1 MKILIVEDE
10 IHISK
15 LLEKQVAEVL
25 LKHSPEI
32 TRIPLYD
39 DAITYLEKNKIDVL
53 MLDLNLGGK
62 DGFELLKFLSAG
74 AYHTIIV
81 SAYKD
86 RAIEAFEYGVL
97 DFVPKPFSVERLRKA
112 FSRIDDVE
120 KKPEHP
126 TKYYAT
132 RRRGRLHLVKDEEV
146 AYFQAFGHYS
156 KIHLKKGGEELHDK
170 SLVQL
175 LPLLSEDYERVHKSF
190 IVKMSEI
197 KDILVYE
204 GGKYQIELK
213 NGEII
218 PLGRARY
225 KTIKEKWLQ

>member
-15 LLEKQVAEVL
+15 LLEKQVSEVL
-25 LKHSPEI
+25 RDKDPEI
-32 TRIPLYD
+32 TRIPFYEE
-39 DAITYLEKNKIDVL
+39 AITFLEKNEIDVL
-53 MLDLNLGGK
+53 LLDLNLSGK

-97 DFVPKPFSVERLRKA
+97 DFVPKPFTPERLKKA
-112 FSRIDDVE
+112 FSRIEDVE
-120 KKPEHP
+120 TKPDHP

-132 RRRGRLHLVKDEEV
+132 RRRGRLHLVDDDDV

-156 KIHLKKGGEELHDK
+156 KVHLKNGKEELHDK

-175 LPLLSEDYERVHKSF
+175 LPLLSEDYERVHKSY
-190 IVKMSEI
+190 ILKMSEI